1 MKKTL
6 NILSILL
13 LGILVFNTFFRNRA
27 EADVKESYAK
37 ISQGKAIII
46 DVREES
52 EVREGMIKGALW
64 IPLSKISSNPKTE
77 SEIIKKLAQDKEIFL
92 YCRSGARSGK
102 VQSILSEEGIKS
114 INLGGFSSLASENL
128 PTQPGPQ

>member
-6 NILSILL
+6 NIISILL

-52 EVREGMIKGALW
+52 EVKEGMIKGALW
-64 IPLSKISSNPKTE
+64 IPLSKISSNPKSE
-77 SEIIKKLAQDKEIFL
+77 SEIIKKLGLGKEIYL

-102 VQSILSEEGIKS
+102 VQSILADEGIKS